1 MGINMIKL
9 IPAPKEYTKKSGSFK
24 LDDALKINS
33 EFDLP
38 LLKLEQS
45 DDANIII
52 KKDDSLSPEAYTMD
66 ISESEIVIRSSDK
79 IGAYYAFQSLRQL
92 SRFELGG
99 REVECCS
106 IVDAPKYKW
115 RGLELDESRHFWGK
129 DNVKHLLD
137 QMFMV
142 KLNVFHWHLT
152 DDTGWRIEIKKYPK
166 LTEIGSVRKGTQVGG
181 WHSKEMINEEYSG
194 FYTQEDI
201 KEIIAYAME
210 RGIMIVPEIDFPA
223 HSAAA
228 LASYPYLACRE
239 IETEVP
245 GYFGGFI
252 PEFVHKNFSWNR
264 TLCLGKDKVIEF
276 IFDVIDEVC
285 DLFPAPYFHIGGDET
300 PINEWK
306 KCPHCQKVIKENN
319 LENEYGLQGWLNN
332 KVLEHLKTKGKQL
345 IGWNEVLKTKNIDKS
360 VIAQYW
366 TPQRDKNAEKHANT
380 GGSII
385 LSNHQSFYF
394 DMPYAMYPVSCTY
407 NYSPE
412 KFGIKKES
420 LPNVLGY
427 EGELWTEW
435 IGTVERLQLLSHP
448 RMEALSEVAWSPN
461 KVRSFSE
468 FARVFDEHKPLLEKM
483 GIVYASNGV
492 SMPKGLIHRSKI
504 KKLFHKG
511 DPELE
516 DKLNKEYLVKE
527 KV

>member
-1 MGINMIKL
+1 M
-9 IPAPKEYTKKSGSFK
+9 
-24 LDDALKINS
+24 
-33 EFDLP
+33 
-38 LLKLEQS
+38 
-45 DDANIII
+45 
-52 KKDDSLSPEAYTMD
+52 
-66 ISESEIVIRSSDK
+66 
-79 IGAYYAFQSLRQL
+79 
-92 SRFELGG
+92 
-99 REVECCS
+99 
-106 IVDAPKYKW
+106 
-115 RGLELDESRHFWGK
+115 
-129 DNVKHLLD
+129 
-137 QMFMV
+137 
-142 KLNVFHWHLT
+142 
-152 DDTGWRIEIKKYPK
+152 
-166 LTEIGSVRKGTQVGG
+166 
-181 WHSKEMINEEYSG
+181 
-194 FYTQEDI
+194 
-201 KEIIAYAME
+201 
-210 RGIMIVPEIDFPA
+210 
-223 HSAAA
+223 
-228 LASYPYLACRE
+228 
-239 IETEVP
+239 
-245 GYFGGFI
+245 
-252 PEFVHKNFSWNR
+252 
-264 TLCLGKDKVIEF
+264 
-276 IFDVIDEVC
+276 
-285 DLFPAPYFHIGGDET
+285 FPAPYFHIGGDET

-461 KVRSFSE
+461 NVRSFSE
-468 FARVFDEHKPLLEKM
+468 FARVFDAHKPFLEKM
-483 GIVYASNGV
+483 GIVYASNEV
-492 SMPKGLIHRSKI
+492 SMPKGLIRRSKI